1 MWTENI
7 PTTARP
13 DEVKFTSRLCDDLA
27 RRDFTVNAFAYSEKT
42 GLVDLFGGISDLEKG
57 IIRCVGEADRRFE
70 EDALRI
76 LRGLRFAARLGFSIE
91 QNTAKKHDKKARAA

>member
-1 MWTENI
+1 MKEVFSSYTVLETGI
-7 PTTARP
+7 KHGTLTVMCGGRGVEITTFRVDGKYSDHRRP

-57 IIRCVGEADRRFE
+57 IIRCVGEADR
-70 EDALRI
+70 
-76 LRGLRFAARLGFSIE
+76 SV
-91 QNTAKKHDKKARAA
+91 